1 MTLSRSRLPHPLVLV
16 QTATRRLRRGLLLAA
31 LCGAAACAED
41 KPQGETTAGPT
52 TIKSEPSG
60 AAEAGAPPDAS
71 ATPSAVPTASVT
83 STGSAAA
90 TTTATTTATATKEKD
105 AGPKPEKDAG
115 AAPKASA
122 VSDAGAPS
130 DAGAS
135 AATTTTASPPV
146 AAPVPGSAN
155 EVAAQV
161 DTIFLPKKTFS
172 AKFKQEHT
180 QKVSGTVKKSSGVV
194 FVEKPSKISFRY
206 DPPNKNRIVSDGSEI
221 KIYVAEDNTMYIQP
235 VAGHQMPGAMAFIM
249 GNGLLPSFEFT
260 FNEKAKKTWPG
271 GPVLNG
277 KPRQAT
283 PNYES
288 CFFYVDDAL
297 LQKKDPGVIRRVL
310 ILDAQGNR
318 NRFDF
323 EESTQPASIDPG
335 EFVFT
340 PPPGT
345 DIKKGSEAKK

>member
-1 MTLSRSRLPHPLVLV
+1 V
-16 QTATRRLRRGLLLAA
+16 A
-31 LCGAAACAED
+31 LCGAAACAD
-41 KPQGETTAGPT
+41 DGPPQAATSAGPS
-52 TIKSEPSG
+52 IKPESSA

-71 ATPSAVPTASVT
+71 ATPTAESTASAVPMAS
-83 STGSAAA
+83 GAPDAAA
-90 TTTATTTATATKEKD
+90 PIEAGAAREKD
-105 AGPKPEKDAG
+105 AGPKPSKDAG
-115 AAPKASA
+115 APRKADA
-122 VSDAGAPS
+122 SDAGGPD

-135 AATTTTASPPV
+135 AATTT
-146 AAPVPGSAN
+146 AAPAQPPAPAPGSAN
-155 EVAAQV
+155 EVASQV

-221 KIYVAEDNTMYIQP
+221 KIYIAEDNTMYIQP

-249 GNGLLPSFEFT
+249 GNGLLPSFDFT
-260 FNEKAKKTWPG
+260 FNEKAKKSWPA

-283 PNYES
+283 PNYEA

-310 ILDAQGNR
+310 ILDAQGNK

-323 EESTQPASIDPG
+323 EESTQPASIDAN

-345 DIKKGSEAKK
+345 DIKQGNETKK